1 MPQGQDSAPQGGPP
15 RRWQYRHHYPIGLL
29 ILIALAGIAYCARGT
44 PAS

>member
-1 MPQGQDSAPQGGPP
+1 MVQGPDLTPDGERP

-44 PAS
+44 PAP